1 MNEKNKFINT
11 WKNTCYMFNKIWKHR
26 SGKIYV
32 LIKGVISVCGI
43 IFSLGGTV
51 FPGLIINELT
61 KGELTNRVIWYT
73 VALLSI
79 PVINQ
84 LLGILFGRIIFKTSE
99 RLTLI
104 QLEEFYKHVTKM
116 DYETLESP
124 DIQDQKNRAVNI
136 LGNSFQVVDY
146 LWNFLSAILMLISI
160 STIIASLNIFVV
172 VLIIVIVGINS
183 VITKKLDKE
192 RFEFDKIV
200 QAKERKQWGIN
211 YMLDMFEYAKEL
223 RLFNI
228 KDMLIEK
235 LINSEKDINI
245 NKWQMAKK
253 QDGVNILRSIL
264 SLVNQSTLYVYLIYR
279 VIWHRLPI
287 GNMTIFLSAAGQFS
301 GALSSVAQ
309 SYLSLSA
316 FSLKIEDYCQFIN
329 VPQKQYLLGKDA
341 PNLHE
346 DSIIEFKDVSFRYPG
361 SERYALE
368 KINIKLS
375 VNEKLCVVG
384 PNGAGKTTFIKL
396 LTRLYFPSE
405 GEILLD
411 GVNINTYD
419 YEKYQ
424 RLFAPV
430 FQDFSKYYMTLR
442 ENIVLADK
450 FDEEKLDKVCSS
462 VGIDALVKKLPKGYE
477 TQVDKWIDEEG
488 FEPSGGENQ
497 RIAIARACYH
507 GGDIYILDEP
517 TAALDPLAEYEIYTQ
532 FANMIHGKT
541 AILITHRLSAVQL
554 ADTVAVFNNGQVV
567 EYGKHKDLYA
577 NGGIYTEM
585 FDKQAQFYRDKPKNE
600 TQSDT

>member
-1 MNEKNKFINT
+1 MNEKNKFKNT

-235 LINSEKDINI
+235 LINSEKDIISSNG
-245 NKWQMAKK
+245 KWQK
-253 QDGVNILRSIL
+253 
-264 SLVNQSTLYVYLIYR
+264 
-279 VIWHRLPI
+279 
-287 GNMTIFLSAAGQFS
+287 
-301 GALSSVAQ
+301 
-309 SYLSLSA
+309 
-316 FSLKIEDYCQFIN
+316 
-329 VPQKQYLLGKDA
+329 
-341 PNLHE
+341 
-346 DSIIEFKDVSFRYPG
+346 
-361 SERYALE
+361 
-368 KINIKLS
+368 
-375 VNEKLCVVG
+375 
-384 PNGAGKTTFIKL
+384 
-396 LTRLYFPSE
+396 
-405 GEILLD
+405 
-411 GVNINTYD
+411 
-419 YEKYQ
+419 
-424 RLFAPV
+424 
-430 FQDFSKYYMTLR
+430 
-442 ENIVLADK
+442 
-450 FDEEKLDKVCSS
+450 
-462 VGIDALVKKLPKGYE
+462 
-477 TQVDKWIDEEG
+477 
-488 FEPSGGENQ
+488 
-497 RIAIARACYH
+497 ARGC
-507 GGDIYILDEP
+507 
-517 TAALDPLAEYEIYTQ
+517 
-532 FANMIHGKT
+532 
-541 AILITHRLSAVQL
+541 
-554 ADTVAVFNNGQVV
+554 
-567 EYGKHKDLYA
+567 
-577 NGGIYTEM
+577 
-585 FDKQAQFYRDKPKNE
+585 
-600 TQSDT
+600 